1 MCLPH
6 LPLNSQSEM
15 RHVTVHT
22 VFCDGN
28 ELLINERSL
37 TIAWS
42 TEWFDVTLQRVAQV
56 TWQPFW

>member
-1 MCLPH
+1 VCLPH

-22 VFCDGN
+22 VLCDCN

-37 TIAWS
+37 TIARS
-42 TEWFDVTLQRVAQV
+42 TEWFDVTLQGVARV